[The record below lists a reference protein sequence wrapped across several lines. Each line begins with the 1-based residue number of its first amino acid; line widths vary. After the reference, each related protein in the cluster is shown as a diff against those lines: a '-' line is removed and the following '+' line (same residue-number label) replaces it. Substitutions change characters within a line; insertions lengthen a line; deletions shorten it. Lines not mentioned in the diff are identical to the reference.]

1 MGMDYRDADGNSA
14 REFFDSLEK
23 LETRKKELEAK
34 GAKIE
39 RIVSVASVRREL
51 HEDTSKYKPHQGQRE
66 IERRLDQL
74 LRKVRS

>member
-39 RIVSVASVRREL
+39 RIVSVATVRREL
-51 HEDTSKYKPHQGQRE
+51 HEDMSKYQPHQGQRE
-66 IERRLDQL
+66 RQRRLDHL
-74 LRKVRS
+74 LRKART